1 MIESKK
7 HLLSLLKLDKAEL
20 ENLLSRLDDYYYE
33 SKKPKRD
40 KKGSVRTD
48 SDGNIL
54 YRVLYPSTGKLK
66 LIQARIKDRI
76 LDKHELP
83 IFVQGG
89 VKGRDNVTN
98 ALFHKG
104 NKFFFLTDIKKFFPS
119 IRHSQIYEMLVSN
132 NFSPA
137 IAGILTKLTTHK
149 GRLPQGTP
157 TSTALANLTFCIVDA
172 RLSEFCNE
180 HGLTFTRFVD
190 DITISSKH
198 PFKHL
203 SAPIAKI
210 ITGHGYSISRKKTV
224 YKVGPTNV
232 TGISVHNN
240 FLTTTTEFQNSL
252 NDNVPANSLAG
263 KLNYS
268 DRVSAVGKKKRKLL
282 FSFK

>member
-7 HLLSLLKLDKAEL
+7 HLLSLLKLNKMKLGD
-20 ENLLSRLDDYYYE
+20 LLSKLDDYYYE

-40 KKGSVRTD
+40 KKGNVKTD
-48 SDGNIL
+48 SEGNIL
-54 YRVLYPSTGKLK
+54 YRVLYPSKGELK

-76 LDKHELP
+76 LDKLELP

-119 IRHSQIYEMLVSN
+119 IRHFQVYEMLVSN
-132 NFSPA
+132 DFSPT
-137 IAGILTKLTTHK
+137 IAGILTKLTTHQ

-180 HGLTFTRFVD
+180 HDLTFTRFVD
-190 DITISSKH
+190 DITISNKH
-198 PFKHL
+198 PFKQL
-203 SAPIAKI
+203 SDPIAKI
-210 ITGHGYSISRKKTV
+210 ITGHGYTISRKKTV

-232 TGISVHNN
+232 TGVSVHNN
-240 FLTTTTEFQNSL
+240 FLTTTTEFQDSL
-252 NDNVPANSLAG
+252 NDNVAANSLAG

-268 DRVSAVGKKKRKLL
+268 DRVSVVGKKKRKLL